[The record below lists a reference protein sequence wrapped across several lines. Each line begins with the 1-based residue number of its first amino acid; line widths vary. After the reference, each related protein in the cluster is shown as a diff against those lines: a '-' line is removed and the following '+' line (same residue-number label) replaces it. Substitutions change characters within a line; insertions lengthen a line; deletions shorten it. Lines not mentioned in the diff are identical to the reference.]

1 MLPFTNALA
10 YPNIGRRV
18 MLGDAGTAR
27 SNVATS
33 SAGVFFQAFTVTG
46 LYLDFW
52 ARRAMV

>member
-1 MLPFTNALA
+1 
-10 YPNIGRRV
+10 V

-46 LYLDFW
+46 LYLKW
-52 ARRAMV
+52 SLSRRGRPVGRAMV